1 MNRIVHYYEL
11 GKFYQ
16 MWAVKYQK
24 IKEHNDL
31 IIFLLIKNNLKIIAM
46 NFINVKYRLI

>member
-24 IKEHNDL
+24 TKEHNL

-46 NFINVKYRLI
+46 NFMNIKYRLI